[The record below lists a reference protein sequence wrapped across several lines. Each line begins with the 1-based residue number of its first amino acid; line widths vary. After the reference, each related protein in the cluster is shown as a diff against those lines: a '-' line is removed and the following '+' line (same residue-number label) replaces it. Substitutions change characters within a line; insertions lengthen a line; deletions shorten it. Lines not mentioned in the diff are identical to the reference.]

1 MAYYVVNDLDNN
13 IVIPRNVKGRGALL
27 NTPNQ
32 FSQHVVE
39 DFWDGSYYDEEFLLN
54 NNETSYTDIFPKT
67 IINKVDSPDVP
78 ANWSMNPYQGCEH
91 GCIYCY
97 ARITHEYWGYSAG
110 TEFEK
115 NILVKKDAAALL
127 TKKLK
132 SRTWTGETIM
142 LSGNTDC
149 YQPAEKKYGITRQLL
164 EVCLKYNQPVGIITK
179 NALICR
185 DIDIL
190 KQLAEKNLVQVHLS
204 ITTLDESLR
213 RVMEPRTS
221 TSANKLKTIALL
233 SEANI
238 PVHVML
244 APIIPG
250 LNSDEV
256 FSICEAVSKAGATS
270 LNHTMVRL
278 NGAIA
283 LLFEDWILKTF
294 PLKATRV
301 LNLIAQSQGGK
312 LGNSTFGERMKGT
325 GAMAESIHQQIRLA
339 KKKFN
344 LHYKPKPLATVVH
357 PSMSSAQL
365 NLF

>member
-1 MAYYVVNDLDNN
+1 M
-13 IVIPRNVKGRGALL
+13 VITKNVKGRGALL
-27 NTPNQ
+27 NTPNKFDKHQ
-32 FSQHVVE
+32 IE
-39 DFWDGSYYDEEFLLN
+39 DFWDGSYYDEEFLTN
-54 NNETSYTDIFPKT
+54 SNETSYTDIYPKT
-67 IINKVDSPDVP
+67 ILNKVDSPDVP
-78 ANWSMNPYQGCEH
+78 AQWSMNPYQGCEH

-115 NILVKKDAAALL
+115 NILVKKDAPALL
-127 TKKLK
+127 AKKLK
-132 SRTWTGETIM
+132 SATWTGEPIM

-164 EVCLKYNQPVGIITK
+164 EVCLKHEQPVGIITK

-185 DIDIL
+185 DLDIL
-190 KQLAEKNLVQVHLS
+190 KQLAQKNLVQVHIS

-221 TSANKLKTIALL
+221 SAATKLKTIEIL
-233 SEANI
+233 SSNNI
-238 PVHVML
+238 PVQVLL

-256 FSICEAVSKAGATS
+256 FDICKAVSNAGATS
-270 LNHTMVRL
+270 LSHTMVRL

-294 PLKATRV
+294 PLKASRV
-301 LNLIAQSQGGK
+301 LNLIAETQGGK
-312 LGNSTFGERMKGT
+312 LGNSSFDVRTTGT
-325 GAMAESIHQQIRLA
+325 GVLAESIRQQILLA
-339 KKKFN
+339 KKKYN
-344 LHYKPKPLATVVH
+344 LHYKPKPLSNMVYKSIPT
-357 PSMSSAQL
+357 AQL

>member
-1 MAYYVVNDLDNN
+1 MVYNVVNDLDNN
-13 IVIPRNVKGRGALL
+13 IVIPKNVKGRGALR

-32 FSQHVVE
+32 FNKHVVE
-39 DFWDGSYYDEEFLLN
+39 DFWDGSYFDEEFLLG

-67 IINKVDSPDVP
+67 IINPVNSPDVP

-127 TKKLK
+127 SKKLK
-132 SRTWTGETIM
+132 SRTWTGEPIM

-164 EVCLKYNQPVGIITK
+164 EVCLKNNQPVGIITK

-233 SEANI
+233 SDANI

-294 PLKATRV
+294 PLKASRV
-301 LNLIAQSQGGK
+301 LNLIAETQGGK

-325 GAMAESIHQQIRLA
+325 GAMAESIQQQIQLA

-344 LHYKPKPLATVVH
+344 LHYKPKPLSKMVHTVM
-357 PSMSSAQL
+357 PSNQL

>member
-32 FSQHVVE
+32 FNQHVVE

-132 SRTWTGETIM
+132 SRTWTGEPIM

-149 YQPAEKKYGITRQLL
+149 YQPAEKKYGLTRQLL
-164 EVCLKYNQPVGIITK
+164 EVCLKNNQPVGIITK

-190 KQLAEKNLVQVHLS
+190 KQLAEKNLIQVHLS

-221 TSANKLKTIALL
+221 SSANKLKTIELL
-233 SEANI
+233 SAANI

-256 FSICEAVSKAGATS
+256 FDICEAVSKAGATS